1 MGGAGK
7 YRPIIESQEDT
18 ISWILTADGK
28 YTAKSAYSVQFEG
41 KTKCVAEV
49 QTWKTKAPP
58 RCKFFIWLVL
68 QDRIWTAAR
77 LQRRGWPNEFFCQ
90 LCIRNL
96 ETTRHLFCECHL
108 TRKVWE
114 EVANWIQVASL
125 ILANWNN
132 SSTMGDWFTD
142 MVAAADPSIL
152 RPGLQSMV
160 TLTIWEIWR
169 ERNNL
174 VFRKE
179 TRTVRQIMYSIQ
191 DEARTWRFAGN
202 RDLDMLLPASAAA

>member
-1 MGGAGK
+1 M
-7 YRPIIESQEDT
+7 D
-18 ISWILTADGK
+18 ILSRIFDIATEEGHLTPLKVRQASLRLSLYADNAVRLTNPVKTAINCIMEIMKAFGDATGLRINM
-28 YTAKSAYSVQFEG
+28 AKSSVATIRCAGQSKRKTRRVARTACQRGRTVRIG
-41 KTKCVAEV
+41 K
-49 QTWKTKAPP
+49 
-58 RCKFFIWLVL
+58 
-68 QDRIWTAAR
+68 
-77 LQRRGWPNEFFCQ
+77 
-90 LCIRNL
+90 
-96 ETTRHLFCECHL
+96 
-108 TRKVWE
+108 
-114 EVANWIQVASL
+114 VASL
-125 ILANWNN
+125 IPANWNN

-179 TRTVRQIMYSIQ
+179 TRTVWQIMYSIQ

-202 RDLDMLLPASAAA
+202 RDIDMLLPASAAA